1 MSAIDDAMNTEQHAA
16 YREWVRLRNIAEQ
29 TKTVDDCIASGKAF
43 ASFHYLF
50 VENTFRPSSK
60 VIPFPRRYPDFGGAA

>member
-1 MSAIDDAMNTEQHAA
+1 MIDSHNAMSTEQDAA

-29 TKTVDDCIASGKAF
+29 TKTIDDCIASGKAF
-43 ASFHYLF
+43 ARFHYAF
-50 VENTFRPSSK
+50 VESSFQPSSK